1 MILNTISPKNLI
13 LFGIFETL
21 GEEAYTIDKDN
32 LMVTATVN
40 IAFNV
45 TSIEEKISS
54 VNQKIDNLEEIE
66 DVSDEV
72 KENMRDS
79 YLEVLEILTV
89 MREKL
94 K

>member
-21 GEEAYTIDKDN
+21 GEDAYTIDKDN

-45 TSIEEKISS
+45 TSIEEKIASM
-54 VNQKIDNLEEIE
+54 NQKIDNLEEMK

-72 KENMRDS
+72 KENMKDN
-79 YLEVLEILTV
+79 YIEVLEILTI

>member
-21 GEEAYTIDKDN
+21 GEDAYTIDKDN

-45 TSIEEKISS
+45 TSIEEKIASM
-54 VNQKIDNLEEIE
+54 NQKIDNLEEME

-72 KENMRDS
+72 KENMKDN
-79 YLEVLEILTV
+79 YIEVLEILTI

>member
-21 GEEAYTIDKDN
+21 GEDAYTIDKDN

-45 TSIEEKISS
+45 TSIEEKIASM
-54 VNQKIDNLEEIE
+54 NQKIDNLEEME

-72 KENMRDS
+72 KENMKDN
-79 YLEVLEILTV
+79 YVEVLEILTI